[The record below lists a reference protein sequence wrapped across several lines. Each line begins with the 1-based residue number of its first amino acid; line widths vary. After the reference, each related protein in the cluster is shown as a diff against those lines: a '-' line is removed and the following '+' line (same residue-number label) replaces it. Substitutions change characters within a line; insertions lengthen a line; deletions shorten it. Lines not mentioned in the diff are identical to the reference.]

1 VSDLAVR
8 LEAASVR
15 FPTAAGDEVL
25 ALQDVSWSLPRGASA
40 AVVGRSGSGKSTL
53 ISLLSLMRT
62 PTEGVVEVLGRRTDE
77 LSARAAATLRARQ
90 LGVVFQAF
98 HLDERQ
104 PVWWNVALPWV
115 FGGRGSL
122 RRARR
127 RAGELLE
134 QVGLPGVEGRRAT
147 ELSGGQRQRVAIA
160 RALMARPSLL
170 VADEP
175 TGNLDEDTADDVV
188 RLLYGLT
195 EQGVTVVVVTHDLDV
210 AAQAQVVVRL
220 ERGRLAVPAA

>member
-1 VSDLAVR
+1 VSDLAVC
-8 LEAASVR
+8 LEHASVR
-15 FPTAAGDEVL
+15 FPTVAGDEVL

-62 PTEGVVEVLGRRTDE
+62 PTEGVVEVLGRRTDH
-77 LSARAAATLRARQ
+77 LSARDAAALRARH

-115 FGGRGSL
+115 FGGRGGL

-134 QVGLPGVEGRRAT
+134 QVGLPGVEARRAT

-210 AAQAQVVVRL
+210 AARAQHVVRL
-220 ERGRLAVPAA
+220 ERGRLAVAAA

>member
-1 VSDLAVR
+1 
-8 LEAASVR
+8 
-15 FPTAAGDEVL
+15 
-25 ALQDVSWSLPRGASA
+25 
-40 AVVGRSGSGKSTL
+40 
-53 ISLLSLMRT
+53 
-62 PTEGVVEVLGRRTDE
+62 
-77 LSARAAATLRARQ
+77 
-90 LGVVFQAF
+90 VVFQAF

-115 FGGRGSL
+115 FGGRGSV

-127 RAGELLE
+127 RASALLE
-134 QVGLPGVEGRRAT
+134 QVGLPGVEARRAT

-160 RALMARPSLL
+160 RALMAEPALL

-195 EQGVTVVVVTHDLDV
+195 QQSVTVVVVTHDLDV

-220 ERGRLAVPAA
+220 ERGRLAAAG